1 MFSYFYCFFR
11 FGFRRSFAP
20 TPFLLRRLC
29 QRRKTDN
36 VAGTAQARP
45 YGKKCIFVTDM
56 TETAHRSD
64 AERQALALDIAS
76 EAGHILLEN
85 GAEISRVE
93 ETMERIATYYGVDSK
108 SFFVLSNGI
117 FTTSSFNKYA
127 NVEFIPF
134 KGTQLDKVVAVNQLS
149 RDIAAGKYTM
159 DAALARLHEIRR
171 MKPHPVWEQ
180 VLASALGSAGFC
192 IVFGGGLLDCAASFV
207 CGALLWLFVLY
218 VSAPKLSKIVG
229 NLAGGL
235 FVTGLCILFHRI
247 GFGHSLANM
256 IIGAIIPLIPGVP
269 FVNGVRDLAGEDY
282 IAGATR
288 LLDALLVFF
297 CIAAGVML
305 AFFCDRLL
313 TGSMIVL
320 QGMSVDTFTY
330 RMGVQIVAAFIGT
343 AAFAVLFGVPR
354 KYYALCGISGV
365 LGWILYMVLVRS
377 AGFTA
382 PAATVFATMLVVLS
396 ARWFSVID
404 RCPAIVFLLCGIFP
418 LVPGAGVFWTS
429 YYVVSD
435 QLQLA
440 LGSGFMAVK
449 VTIAIVLGIILVSEL
464 PNRWFT
470 WCRRR

>member
-1 MFSYFYCFFR
+1 M
-11 FGFRRSFAP
+11 
-20 TPFLLRRLC
+20 
-29 QRRKTDN
+29 
-36 VAGTAQARP
+36 
-45 YGKKCIFVTDM
+45 
-56 TETAHRSD
+56 
-64 AERQALALDIAS
+64 AEKLQNPEELEEKRHAQALAIAS

-93 ETMERIATYYGVDSK
+93 ETMERIASHYGVDSK

-149 RDIAAGKYTM
+149 RDIVAGKY
-159 DAALARLHEIRR
+159 DLDEAATRLKEIRTMR
-171 MKPHPVWEQ
+171 PHPVWEQ

-207 CGALLWLFVLY
+207 CGILLWLFVLY
-218 VSAPKLSKIVG
+218 VTAPHMSKIVG
-229 NLAGGL
+229 NIVGGF
-235 FVTGLCILFHRI
+235 FVTLLCIVFHRI
-247 GFGHSLANM
+247 GFGHSLPNM

-269 FVNGVRDLAGEDY
+269 FVNGVRDVANEDY

-288 LLDALLVFF
+288 LLDAMLVFF
-297 CIAAGVML
+297 CIAAGVAL
-305 AFFCDRLL
+305 AFVCDGLVFGEL
-313 TGSMIVL
+313 IVL
-320 QGMSVDTFTY
+320 KGMTVDPVTFA
-330 RMGVQIVAAFIGT
+330 MPIQIIASFIGT

-354 KYYALCGISGV
+354 KYYVLCGVSGV
-365 LGWILYMVLVRS
+365 LGWILYMVLARY
-377 AGFTA
+377 AGFTP

-396 ARWFSVID
+396 ARYFSVLD

-435 QLQLA
+435 QLRLA

-449 VTIAIVLGIILVSEL
+449 VTIAIVLGIILISEL
-464 PNRWFT
+464 PAKMFSG
-470 WCRRR
+470 RRAAKAFHRNA

>member
-1 MFSYFYCFFR
+1 MEKE
-11 FGFRRSFAP
+11 
-20 TPFLLRRLC
+20 
-29 QRRKTDN
+29 Q
-36 VAGTAQARP
+36 
-45 YGKKCIFVTDM
+45 M
-56 TETAHRSD
+56 TVE
-64 AERQALALDIAS
+64 ERQAKALAIAS

-93 ETMERIATYYGVDSK
+93 ETMERIASHYGVDSK

-149 RDIAAGKYTM
+149 RDIVAGKHT
-159 DAALARLHEIRR
+159 LAQARERLREIRTMR
-171 MKPHPVWEQ
+171 PHPKWEQ

-207 CGALLWLFVLY
+207 CGILLWLFVLY
-218 VSAPKLSKIVG
+218 VTAPHLSKIVG
-229 NLAGGL
+229 NIVGGF
-235 FVTGLCILFHRI
+235 FVSVLCILFHRI
-247 GFGHSLANM
+247 GFGHSLPNM

-269 FVNGVRDLAGEDY
+269 FVNGVRDLANEDY

-297 CIAAGVML
+297 CIAAGVAL
-305 AFFCDRLL
+305 AFVCDRLA

-320 QGMSVDTFTY
+320 KGMTVDAFTAQ
-330 RMGVQIVAAFIGT
+330 MWVQIIASFIGT

-354 KYYALCGISGV
+354 KYYVLCGVSGT
-365 LGWILYMVLVRS
+365 LGWILYMILVRY
-377 AGFTA
+377 AAFTA

-396 ARWFSVID
+396 ARCFSVLD

-435 QLQLA
+435 QLRLA

-449 VTIAIVLGIILVSEL
+449 VTIAIVMGIILISEL
-464 PNRWFT
+464 PNRFFSFL
-470 WCRRR
+470 RRR

>member
-1 MFSYFYCFFR
+1 MEER
-11 FGFRRSFAP
+11 EQM
-20 TPFLLRRLC
+20 TVEE
-29 QRRKTDN
+29 Q
-36 VAGTAQARP
+36 QA
-45 YGKKCIFVTDM
+45 
-56 TETAHRSD
+56 
-64 AERQALALDIAS
+64 QALAIAS

-149 RDIAAGKYTM
+149 RDIVAGKYT
-159 DAALARLHEIRR
+159 LAQARERLQEIRN
-171 MKPHPVWEQ
+171 MPPHPYWEQ

-192 IVFGGGLLDCAASFV
+192 IVFGGGMLDCAASFV
-207 CGALLWLFVLY
+207 CGILLWLFVLY
-218 VSAPKLSKIVG
+218 VTAPHMSKIVG
-229 NLAGGL
+229 NIVGGL

-247 GFGHSLANM
+247 GFGHSLPNM

-269 FVNGVRDLAGEDY
+269 FVNGVRDLANEDY

-305 AFFCDRLL
+305 AFVGDRLIS
-313 TGSMIVL
+313 GSMILL
-320 QGMSVDTFTY
+320 QGMTVDAFTY
-330 RMGVQIVAAFIGT
+330 QMPVQIIASFIGT

-354 KYYALCGISGV
+354 KYYVLCGVSGV
-365 LGWILYMVLVRS
+365 LGWILYMILARY
-377 AGFTA
+377 AGFTP
-382 PAATVFATMLVVLS
+382 PAATLFATMLVVLS
-396 ARWFSVID
+396 ARSFSVLD

-418 LVPGAGVFWTS
+418 LVPGTGVFWTS

-435 QLQLA
+435 QLRLA
-440 LGSGFMAVK
+440 LDSGFMAVK
-449 VTIAIVLGIILVSEL
+449 VTIAIVLGIILISEL
-464 PNRWFT
+464 PNRIFT
-470 WCRRR
+470 SFRRR

>member
-1 MFSYFYCFFR
+1 MKLTLSLQRDVVFYTLDA
-11 FGFRRSFAP
+11 GMAEKLQNP
-20 TPFLLRRLC
+20 EETLE
-29 QRRKTDN
+29 QR
-36 VAGTAQARP
+36 
-45 YGKKCIFVTDM
+45 
-56 TETAHRSD
+56 H
-64 AERQALALDIAS
+64 AEALAVAS

-93 ETMERIATYYGVDSK
+93 ETMERIASHYGVDSK

-149 RDIAAGKYTM
+149 RDIVAGKYT
-159 DAALARLHEIRR
+159 LESARQKLQEIRT

-207 CGALLWLFVLY
+207 SGILLWLFVLF
-218 VSAPKLSKIVG
+218 VTAPHLSKIVG
-229 NLAGGL
+229 NIVGGF
-235 FVTGLCILFHRI
+235 FVTALCIVFHRI
-247 GFGHSLANM
+247 GFGHSLPNM

-269 FVNGVRDLAGEDY
+269 FVNGVRDVANEDY

-288 LLDALLVFF
+288 LLDAVLVFF
-297 CIAAGVML
+297 CIAAGVAL
-305 AFFCDRLL
+305 AFVCDGLIFGKL
-313 TGSMIVL
+313 IVL
-320 QGMSVDTFTY
+320 KGMTVDPVTFA
-330 RMGVQIVAAFIGT
+330 MPIQIIASFIGT

-354 KYYALCGISGV
+354 KYYVLCGVSGV
-365 LGWILYMVLVRS
+365 LGWILYMILARY
-377 AGFTA
+377 ADFTP

-396 ARWFSVID
+396 ARYFSVLD

-435 QLQLA
+435 QLRMA

-449 VTIAIVLGIILVSEL
+449 VTIAIVLGIILISEL
-464 PNRWFT
+464 PNRLFSG
-470 WCRRR
+470 RRHARR

>member
-1 MFSYFYCFFR
+1 
-11 FGFRRSFAP
+11 
-20 TPFLLRRLC
+20 
-29 QRRKTDN
+29 
-36 VAGTAQARP
+36 
-45 YGKKCIFVTDM
+45 M
-56 TETAHRSD
+56 TTE
-64 AERQALALDIAS
+64 EQQVQALAIAS

-93 ETMERIATYYGVDSK
+93 ETMERIATHYGVESK

-117 FTTSSFNKYA
+117 FTTSSSNKYA

-149 RDIAAGKYTM
+149 RDIVAGKYSL
-159 DAALARLHEIRR
+159 DAAQARLREIRS
-171 MKPHPVWEQ
+171 MKPHPYWEQ

-192 IVFGGGLLDCAASFV
+192 IVFGGGMLDCAASFV
-207 CGALLWLFVLY
+207 CGILLWLFVLY
-218 VSAPKLSKIVG
+218 VSAPYLSKIVG
-229 NLAGGL
+229 NIAGGL
-235 FVTGLCILFHRI
+235 FVTGLCIFFHRI
-247 GFGHSLANM
+247 GFGHSLPNM

-269 FVNGVRDLAGEDY
+269 FVNGVRDLANEDY

-305 AFFCDRLL
+305 AFVGDSLIS
-313 TGSMIVL
+313 GSMIVL
-320 QGMSVDTFTY
+320 QGMTVDPFTFK
-330 RMGVQIVAAFIGT
+330 MPVQIVASFIGT

-354 KYYALCGISGV
+354 KYYVLCGISGV
-365 LGWILYMVLVRS
+365 LGWILYMILARY
-377 AGFTA
+377 AGFTP
-382 PAATVFATMLVVLS
+382 PAATLFATMLVILS
-396 ARWFSVID
+396 ARWFSVLD

-435 QLQLA
+435 QLRLA

-449 VTIAIVLGIILVSEL
+449 VTIAIVLGIILISEI
-464 PNRWFT
+464 PNRFFT
-470 WCRRR
+470 SIRRR

>member
-1 MFSYFYCFFR
+1 LEEKR
-11 FGFRRSFAP
+11 HA
-20 TPFLLRRLC
+20 
-29 QRRKTDN
+29 
-36 VAGTAQARP
+36 
-45 YGKKCIFVTDM
+45 
-56 TETAHRSD
+56 
-64 AERQALALDIAS
+64 QALAIAS

-93 ETMERIATYYGVDSK
+93 ETMERIASHYGVDSK

-149 RDIAAGKYTM
+149 RDIVAGKYTL
-159 DAALARLHEIRR
+159 DEAAARLKEIRTMR
-171 MKPHPVWEQ
+171 PHPVWEQ

-207 CGALLWLFVLY
+207 CGILLWLFVLY
-218 VSAPKLSKIVG
+218 VTAPHMSKIVG
-229 NLAGGL
+229 NIVGGF
-235 FVTGLCILFHRI
+235 FVTLLCIVFHRI
-247 GFGHSLANM
+247 GFGHSLPNM

-269 FVNGVRDLAGEDY
+269 FVNGVRDVANEDY

-288 LLDALLVFF
+288 LLDAMLVFF
-297 CIAAGVML
+297 CIAAGVAL
-305 AFFCDRLL
+305 AFVCDGLVFGEL
-313 TGSMIVL
+313 IVL
-320 QGMSVDTFTY
+320 KGMTVDPVTFA
-330 RMGVQIVAAFIGT
+330 MPIQIIASFIGT

-354 KYYALCGISGV
+354 KYYVLCGVSGV
-365 LGWILYMVLVRS
+365 LGWILYMILARY
-377 AGFTA
+377 AGFTP

-396 ARWFSVID
+396 ARYFSVLD

-435 QLQLA
+435 QLRLA

-449 VTIAIVLGIILVSEL
+449 VTIAIVLGIILISEL
-464 PNRWFT
+464 PAKMFSG
-470 WCRRR
+470 RRAAKAFHRNA

>member
-1 MFSYFYCFFR
+1 MAEKLQNPEELEEKR
-11 FGFRRSFAP
+11 H
-20 TPFLLRRLC
+20 
-29 QRRKTDN
+29 
-36 VAGTAQARP
+36 AQA
-45 YGKKCIFVTDM
+45 F
-56 TETAHRSD
+56 A
-64 AERQALALDIAS
+64 IAS

-93 ETMERIATYYGVDSK
+93 ETMERIASHYGVDSK

-149 RDIAAGKYTM
+149 RDIVAGKYTL
-159 DAALARLHEIRR
+159 DEAAVRLKEIRTMR
-171 MKPHPVWEQ
+171 PHPVWEQ

-207 CGALLWLFVLY
+207 CGILLWLFVLY
-218 VSAPKLSKIVG
+218 VTAPHMSKIVG
-229 NLAGGL
+229 NIVGGF
-235 FVTGLCILFHRI
+235 FVTLLCIVFHRI
-247 GFGHSLANM
+247 GFGHSLPNM

-269 FVNGVRDLAGEDY
+269 FVNGVRDVANEDY

-288 LLDALLVFF
+288 LLDAMLVFF
-297 CIAAGVML
+297 CIAAGVAL
-305 AFFCDRLL
+305 AFVCDGLVFGEL
-313 TGSMIVL
+313 IVL
-320 QGMSVDTFTY
+320 KGMTVDPVTFA
-330 RMGVQIVAAFIGT
+330 MPIQIIASFIGT

-354 KYYALCGISGV
+354 KYYVLCGVSGV
-365 LGWILYMVLVRS
+365 LGWILYMVLARY
-377 AGFTA
+377 AGFTP

-396 ARWFSVID
+396 ARYFSVLD
-404 RCPAIVFLLCGIFP
+404 KCPAIVFLLCGIFP

-435 QLQLA
+435 QLRLA

-449 VTIAIVLGIILVSEL
+449 VTIAIVLGIILISEL
-464 PNRWFT
+464 PAKMFSG
-470 WCRRR
+470 RRAAKAFHRNA

>member
-1 MFSYFYCFFR
+1 M
-11 FGFRRSFAP
+11 P
-20 TPFLLRRLC
+20 EKLQNPEELEE
-29 QRRKTDN
+29 QRH
-36 VAGTAQARP
+36 A
-45 YGKKCIFVTDM
+45 
-56 TETAHRSD
+56 
-64 AERQALALDIAS
+64 QALAIAS

-93 ETMERIATYYGVDSK
+93 ETMERIASHYGVDSK

-149 RDIAAGKYTM
+149 RDIVAGKYTL
-159 DAALARLHEIRR
+159 DEAAARLKEIRTMR
-171 MKPHPVWEQ
+171 PHPVWEQ

-207 CGALLWLFVLY
+207 CGILLWLFVLY
-218 VSAPKLSKIVG
+218 VTAPHMSKIVG
-229 NLAGGL
+229 NIVGGF
-235 FVTGLCILFHRI
+235 FVTLLCIVFHRI
-247 GFGHSLANM
+247 GFGHSLPNM

-269 FVNGVRDLAGEDY
+269 FVNGVRDVANEDY

-288 LLDALLVFF
+288 LLDAMLVFF
-297 CIAAGVML
+297 CIAAGVAL
-305 AFFCDRLL
+305 AFVCDGLVFGEL
-313 TGSMIVL
+313 IVL
-320 QGMSVDTFTY
+320 KGMTVDPVTFA
-330 RMGVQIVAAFIGT
+330 MPIQIVASFIGT

-354 KYYALCGISGV
+354 KYYVLCGVSGV
-365 LGWILYMVLVRS
+365 LGWILYMILARY
-377 AGFTA
+377 AGFTP

-396 ARWFSVID
+396 ARYFSVLD
-404 RCPAIVFLLCGIFP
+404 KCPAIVFLLCGIFP

-435 QLQLA
+435 QLRLA

-449 VTIAIVLGIILVSEL
+449 VTIAIVLGIILISEL
-464 PNRWFT
+464 PAKMFSG
-470 WCRRR
+470 RRAAKAFHRNA

>member
-1 MFSYFYCFFR
+1 MEEKEQISVEE
-11 FGFRRSFAP
+11 
-20 TPFLLRRLC
+20 
-29 QRRKTDN
+29 Q
-36 VAGTAQARP
+36 QA
-45 YGKKCIFVTDM
+45 
-56 TETAHRSD
+56 
-64 AERQALALDIAS
+64 QALAIAS

-93 ETMERIATYYGVDSK
+93 ETMERIASHYGVDSK

-149 RDIAAGKYTM
+149 RDIVAGKYT
-159 DAALARLHEIRR
+159 LEEARKRLQEIRT
-171 MKPHPVWEQ
+171 MKPHPYWEQ
-180 VLASALGSAGFC
+180 ILASALGSAGFC

-207 CGALLWLFVLY
+207 CGILLWIFVLY
-218 VSAPKLSKIVG
+218 VTAPHMSKIVG
-229 NLAGGL
+229 NIVGGF
-235 FVTGLCILFHRI
+235 FVTSLCILFHHI
-247 GFGHSLANM
+247 GFGHSLPNM

-297 CIAAGVML
+297 CIAAGVAL
-305 AFFCDRLL
+305 AFVCDRLIS
-313 TGSMIVL
+313 GSMILL
-320 QGMSVDTFTY
+320 QGMTVDTFTY
-330 RMGVQIVAAFIGT
+330 QMWVQIIAAFIGT

-354 KYYALCGISGV
+354 KYYVLCGVSGV
-365 LGWILYMVLVRS
+365 LGWILYMVLVRYAS
-377 AGFTA
+377 FSA

-396 ARWFSVID
+396 ARWFSVLD

-435 QLQLA
+435 QLRLA

-449 VTIAIVLGIILVSEL
+449 VTIAIVLGIILISEI
-464 PNRWFT
+464 PNRFFT
-470 WCRRR
+470 SIRRR

>member
-1 MFSYFYCFFR
+1 MTDLLQKSY
-11 FGFRRSFAP
+11 
-20 TPFLLRRLC
+20 
-29 QRRKTDN
+29 KTEES
-36 VAGTAQARP
+36 R
-45 YGKKCIFVTDM
+45 
-56 TETAHRSD
+56 H
-64 AERQALALDIAS
+64 AEALAVAS

-93 ETMERIATYYGVDSK
+93 ETMERIASHYGVDSK

-149 RDIAAGKYTM
+149 RDIVSGKYTLE
-159 DAALARLHEIRR
+159 AAEKQLKVIRT
-171 MKPHPVWEQ
+171 MPPHPRWEQ

-192 IVFGGGLLDCAASFV
+192 IVFGGGMLDCAASFV
-207 CGALLWLFVLY
+207 CGILLWLFVLF
-218 VSAPKLSKIVG
+218 VTAPHMSKIVG
-229 NLAGGL
+229 NIVGGF

-247 GFGHSLANM
+247 GFGHSLPNM

-269 FVNGVRDLAGEDY
+269 FVNGVRDLANEDY

-297 CIAAGVML
+297 CIAAGVAL
-305 AFFCDRLL
+305 AFVCDSLIS
-313 TGSMIVL
+313 GSMIRL
-320 QGMSVDTFTY
+320 QGMTVDPFTFK
-330 RMGVQIVAAFIGT
+330 MPVQIVASFIGT

-354 KYYALCGISGV
+354 KYYVLCGVSGV
-365 LGWILYMVLVRS
+365 LGWILYMVLVRY
-377 AGFTA
+377 AAFTA

-396 ARWFSVID
+396 ARYFSVLD

-435 QLQLA
+435 QLRLA

-449 VTIAIVLGIILVSEL
+449 VTIAIVLGIILISEL
-464 PNRWFT
+464 PARMFSG
-470 WCRRR
+470 RRAAKAFRRNA

>member
-1 MFSYFYCFFR
+1 M
-11 FGFRRSFAP
+11 
-20 TPFLLRRLC
+20 
-29 QRRKTDN
+29 
-36 VAGTAQARP
+36 
-45 YGKKCIFVTDM
+45 
-56 TETAHRSD
+56 
-64 AERQALALDIAS
+64 AEKLQNPEELEEKRHAQALAIAS

-93 ETMERIATYYGVDSK
+93 ETMERIASHYGVDSK

-149 RDIAAGKYTM
+149 RDIVAGKYTL
-159 DAALARLHEIRR
+159 DEAAARLKEIRTMR
-171 MKPHPVWEQ
+171 PHPVWEQ

-207 CGALLWLFVLY
+207 CGILLWLFVLY
-218 VSAPKLSKIVG
+218 VTAPHMSKIVG
-229 NLAGGL
+229 NIVGGF
-235 FVTGLCILFHRI
+235 FVTLLCIVFHRI
-247 GFGHSLANM
+247 GFGHSLPNM

-269 FVNGVRDLAGEDY
+269 FVNGVRDVANEDY

-288 LLDALLVFF
+288 LLDAMLVFF
-297 CIAAGVML
+297 CIAAGVAL
-305 AFFCDRLL
+305 AFVCDGLVFGEL
-313 TGSMIVL
+313 IVL
-320 QGMSVDTFTY
+320 KGMTVDPVTFA
-330 RMGVQIVAAFIGT
+330 MPIQIIASFIGT

-354 KYYALCGISGV
+354 KYYVLCGVSGV
-365 LGWILYMVLVRS
+365 LGWILYMILARY
-377 AGFTA
+377 AGFTP

-396 ARWFSVID
+396 ARYFSVLD
-404 RCPAIVFLLCGIFP
+404 KCPAIVFLLCGIFP

-435 QLQLA
+435 QLRLA

-449 VTIAIVLGIILVSEL
+449 VTIAIVLGIILISEL
-464 PNRWFT
+464 PAKMFSG
-470 WCRRR
+470 RRAAKAFHRNA

>member
-1 MFSYFYCFFR
+1 M
-11 FGFRRSFAP
+11 P
-20 TPFLLRRLC
+20 EKLQNPEELEE
-29 QRRKTDN
+29 QRH
-36 VAGTAQARP
+36 A
-45 YGKKCIFVTDM
+45 
-56 TETAHRSD
+56 
-64 AERQALALDIAS
+64 QALAIAS

-93 ETMERIATYYGVDSK
+93 ETMERIASHYGVDSK

-149 RDIAAGKYTM
+149 RDIVAGKYTL
-159 DAALARLHEIRR
+159 DEAATRLKEIRTMR
-171 MKPHPVWEQ
+171 PHPVWEQ

-207 CGALLWLFVLY
+207 CGILLWLFVLY
-218 VSAPKLSKIVG
+218 VTAPHMSKIVG
-229 NLAGGL
+229 NIVGGF
-235 FVTGLCILFHRI
+235 FVTLLCIVFHRI
-247 GFGHSLANM
+247 GFGHSLPNM

-269 FVNGVRDLAGEDY
+269 FVNGVRDVANEDY

-288 LLDALLVFF
+288 LLDAMLVFF
-297 CIAAGVML
+297 CIAAGVAL
-305 AFFCDRLL
+305 AFVCDGLVFGEL
-313 TGSMIVL
+313 IVL
-320 QGMSVDTFTY
+320 KGMTVDPVTFA
-330 RMGVQIVAAFIGT
+330 MPIQIVASFIGT

-354 KYYALCGISGV
+354 RYYVLCGVSGV
-365 LGWILYMVLVRS
+365 LGWILYMILARY
-377 AGFTA
+377 AGFTP

-396 ARWFSVID
+396 ARYFSVLD
-404 RCPAIVFLLCGIFP
+404 KCPAIVFLLCGIFP

-435 QLQLA
+435 QLRLA

-449 VTIAIVLGIILVSEL
+449 VTIAIVLGIILISEL
-464 PNRWFT
+464 PAKMFSG
-470 WCRRR
+470 RRAAKAFHRNA

>member
-1 MFSYFYCFFR
+1 MEKGHFSDEK
-11 FGFRRSFAP
+11 
-20 TPFLLRRLC
+20 
-29 QRRKTDN
+29 QQ
-36 VAGTAQARP
+36 V
-45 YGKKCIFVTDM
+45 
-56 TETAHRSD
+56 
-64 AERQALALDIAS
+64 QALEIAS

-93 ETMERIATYYGVDSK
+93 ETMERIATHYGVESK

-117 FTTSSFNKYA
+117 FTTSSHNQYA

-149 RDIAAGKYTM
+149 RDIVAGKYTL
-159 DAALARLHEIRR
+159 DQAQARLREIRTMR
-171 MKPHPVWEQ
+171 PHPVWEQ

-192 IVFGGGLLDCAASFV
+192 IVFGGGMLDCAASFV
-207 CGALLWLFVLY
+207 CGILLWLFVLY
-218 VSAPKLSKIVG
+218 VTAPHMSKIVG
-229 NLAGGL
+229 NIVGGL

-247 GFGHSLANM
+247 GFGHSLPNM

-269 FVNGVRDLAGEDY
+269 FVNGVRDLANEDY

-305 AFFCDRLL
+305 AFVGDRLV

-320 QGMSVDTFTY
+320 QGMTVDAFTFK
-330 RMGVQIVAAFIGT
+330 MPIQIVASFIGT

-354 KYYALCGISGV
+354 KYYVLCGVSGV
-365 LGWILYMVLVRS
+365 LGWILYMILARY
-377 AGFTA
+377 AGFTP

-396 ARWFSVID
+396 ARSFSVLD

-435 QLQLA
+435 QLRLA
-440 LGSGFMAVK
+440 LSSGFMAVK
-449 VTIAIVLGIILVSEL
+449 VTIAIVLGIILISEL
-464 PNRWFT
+464 PNRFFT
-470 WCRRR
+470 SFRRR

>member
-1 MFSYFYCFFR
+1 MEEKEKASV
-11 FGFRRSFAP
+11 S
-20 TPFLLRRLC
+20 
-29 QRRKTDN
+29 
-36 VAGTAQARP
+36 
-45 YGKKCIFVTDM
+45 
-56 TETAHRSD
+56 
-64 AERQALALDIAS
+64 ERQAQALAIAS

-85 GAEISRVE
+85 GAEISRVG
-93 ETMERIATYYGVDSK
+93 ETMERIASYYGVDSK

-149 RDIAAGKYTM
+149 RDIVSGKYTL
-159 DAALARLHEIRR
+159 DEAQARLQEIRT
-171 MKPHPVWEQ
+171 MPPHPVWEQ
-180 VLASALGSAGFC
+180 VLASALGSAGFY

-207 CGALLWLFVLY
+207 CGILLWLFVLY
-218 VSAPKLSKIVG
+218 VTAPHMSKIVG
-229 NLAGGL
+229 NIVGGL
-235 FVTGLCILFHRI
+235 FVTGLCILFHRA
-247 GFGHSLANM
+247 GFGHSLPNM

-269 FVNGVRDLAGEDY
+269 FVNGVRDLANEDY

-305 AFFCDRLL
+305 AFVCDRLV

-320 QGMSVDTFTY
+320 QGMTVDAFTFQ
-330 RMGVQIVAAFIGT
+330 MPVQIVASFIGT

-354 KYYALCGISGV
+354 KYYVLCGVSGV
-365 LGWILYMVLVRS
+365 LGWILYMILARY
-377 AGFTA
+377 AGFTP
-382 PAATVFATMLVVLS
+382 PAATLFATMLVVLS
-396 ARWFSVID
+396 ARSFSVLD

-429 YYVVSD
+429 YYVVSN
-435 QLQLA
+435 QLRLA

-449 VTIAIVLGIILVSEL
+449 VTIAIVLGIILISEL
-464 PNRWFT
+464 PNRLFT
-470 WCRRR
+470 SFRRR

>member
-1 MFSYFYCFFR
+1 M
-11 FGFRRSFAP
+11 
-20 TPFLLRRLC
+20 
-29 QRRKTDN
+29 
-36 VAGTAQARP
+36 
-45 YGKKCIFVTDM
+45 M
-56 TETAHRSD
+56 TEEQQA
-64 AERQALALDIAS
+64 QALAIAS

-93 ETMERIATYYGVDSK
+93 ETMERIASHYGVDSK

-149 RDIAAGKYTM
+149 RDIVAGKYTL
-159 DAALARLHEIRR
+159 DEAKIRLREIRTMR
-171 MKPHPVWEQ
+171 PHPVWEQ

-207 CGALLWLFVLY
+207 CGILLWLFVLY
-218 VSAPKLSKIVG
+218 VTAPHMSKIVG
-229 NLAGGL
+229 NIVGGL
-235 FVTGLCILFHRI
+235 FVTGLCIAFHRI
-247 GFGHSLANM
+247 GFGHSLPNM

-269 FVNGVRDLAGEDY
+269 FVNGVRDLANEDY

-305 AFFCDRLL
+305 AFVGDRLV

-320 QGMSVDTFTY
+320 QGMTVDAFTFK
-330 RMGVQIVAAFIGT
+330 MPVQIVASFIGT

-354 KYYALCGISGV
+354 KYYVLCGVSGV
-365 LGWILYMVLVRS
+365 LGWILYMILARY
-377 AGFTA
+377 AGFTP
-382 PAATVFATMLVVLS
+382 PAATLFATMLVVLS
-396 ARWFSVID
+396 ARWFSVLD

-435 QLQLA
+435 QLRLA
-440 LGSGFMAVK
+440 LSSGFMAVK
-449 VTIAIVLGIILVSEL
+449 VTIAIVLGIILISEL
-464 PNRWFT
+464 PYRFFNFFQ
-470 WCRRR
+470 RRR

>member
-1 MFSYFYCFFR
+1 MEKGHFSDEK
-11 FGFRRSFAP
+11 
-20 TPFLLRRLC
+20 
-29 QRRKTDN
+29 QQ
-36 VAGTAQARP
+36 V
-45 YGKKCIFVTDM
+45 
-56 TETAHRSD
+56 
-64 AERQALALDIAS
+64 QALEIAS

-93 ETMERIATYYGVDSK
+93 ETMERIATHYGVESK

-117 FTTSSFNKYA
+117 FTTSSHNQYA

-149 RDIAAGKYTM
+149 RDIVAGKYTL
-159 DAALARLHEIRR
+159 DQAQARLREIRTMR
-171 MKPHPVWEQ
+171 PHPVWEQ

-192 IVFGGGLLDCAASFV
+192 IVFGGGMLDCAASFV
-207 CGALLWLFVLY
+207 CGILLWLFVLY
-218 VSAPKLSKIVG
+218 VTAPRLSKIVG
-229 NLAGGL
+229 NIVGGL

-247 GFGHSLANM
+247 GFGHSLPNM

-269 FVNGVRDLAGEDY
+269 FVNGVRDLANEDY

-305 AFFCDRLL
+305 AFLCDRLA

-320 QGMSVDTFTY
+320 QGMTVDPFTY
-330 RMGVQIVAAFIGT
+330 RMPIQIVASFIGT

-354 KYYALCGISGV
+354 KYYVLCGISGM
-365 LGWILYMVLVRS
+365 LGWILYMILARY
-377 AGFTA
+377 AGFTP
-382 PAATVFATMLVVLS
+382 PAATLFATMLVVLS
-396 ARWFSVID
+396 ARWFSVLD

-435 QLQLA
+435 QLRLA
-440 LGSGFMAVK
+440 LSSGFMAVK
-449 VTIAIVLGIILVSEL
+449 VTIAIVLGIILISEL
-464 PNRWFT
+464 PYKFFT
-470 WCRRR
+470 SLRLRR

>member
-1 MFSYFYCFFR
+1 MAESLQK
-11 FGFRRSFAP
+11 SD
-20 TPFLLRRLC
+20 
-29 QRRKTDN
+29 KTCED
-36 VAGTAQARP
+36 Q
-45 YGKKCIFVTDM
+45 Y
-56 TETAHRSD
+56 
-64 AERQALALDIAS
+64 AEALAVAS

-93 ETMERIATYYGVDSK
+93 ETMERIASHYGVDSK

-149 RDIAAGKYTM
+149 RDIVAGKYT
-159 DAALARLHEIRR
+159 LEEARNELSAIRA
-171 MKPHPVWEQ
+171 MPPHPRWEQ

-192 IVFGGGLLDCAASFV
+192 IVFGGGMLDCAASFV
-207 CGALLWLFVLY
+207 CGTLLWLFVLFI
-218 VSAPKLSKIVG
+218 SAPHMSKIVG
-229 NLAGGL
+229 NIVGGF
-235 FVTGLCILFHRI
+235 FVSALCILFHRI
-247 GFGHSLANM
+247 GFGRSLPNM

-269 FVNGVRDLAGEDY
+269 FVNGVRDVANEDY

-297 CIAAGVML
+297 CIAAGVAL
-305 AFFCDRLL
+305 AFVCDSLVS
-313 TGSMIVL
+313 GSMIVL
-320 QGMSVDTFTY
+320 KGMTVDAFTAQ
-330 RMGVQIVAAFIGT
+330 MWVQIIAAFIGT

-354 KYYALCGISGV
+354 KHYVLCGISGV
-365 LGWILYMVLVRS
+365 LGWILYMLLVRY

-382 PAATVFATMLVVLS
+382 PAATLFATMLVTLS
-396 ARWFSVID
+396 ARFFSVWD
-404 RCPAIVFLLCGIFP
+404 HCPSIVFLLCGIFP

-435 QLQLA
+435 QLRLA

-449 VTIAIVLGIILVSEL
+449 VTIAIVLGIILISEL
-464 PNRWFT
+464 PNSFFSGKRYA
-470 WCRRR
+470 RH

>member
-1 MFSYFYCFFR
+1 ME
-11 FGFRRSFAP
+11 
-20 TPFLLRRLC
+20 
-29 QRRKTDN
+29 KE
-36 VAGTAQARP
+36 QAS
-45 YGKKCIFVTDM
+45 V
-56 TETAHRSD
+56 S
-64 AERQALALDIAS
+64 ERQAQALAIAS

-93 ETMERIATYYGVDSK
+93 ETMERIASYYGVDSK

-149 RDIAAGKYTM
+149 RDIVSGKYTL
-159 DAALARLHEIRR
+159 DEAQARLQEIRT
-171 MKPHPVWEQ
+171 MPPHPVWEQ

-192 IVFGGGLLDCAASFV
+192 IVFGGGMLDCAASFV
-207 CGALLWLFVLY
+207 CGILLWLFVLY
-218 VSAPKLSKIVG
+218 VTAPHMSKIVG
-229 NLAGGL
+229 NIVGGL
-235 FVTGLCILFHRI
+235 FVTGLCILFHRV
-247 GFGHSLANM
+247 GFGHSLPNM

-269 FVNGVRDLAGEDY
+269 FVNGVRDLANEDY

-305 AFFCDRLL
+305 AFVGDRLV

-320 QGMSVDTFTY
+320 QGMTVDAFTFQ
-330 RMGVQIVAAFIGT
+330 MPVQIVASFIGT

-354 KYYALCGISGV
+354 KYYVLCGVSGV
-365 LGWILYMVLVRS
+365 LGWILYMVLARY
-377 AGFTA
+377 AGFTP
-382 PAATVFATMLVVLS
+382 PAATLFATMLVVLS
-396 ARWFSVID
+396 ARSFSVLD

-429 YYVVSD
+429 YYVVSN
-435 QLQLA
+435 QLSLA

-449 VTIAIVLGIILVSEL
+449 VTIAIVLGIILISEL
-464 PNRWFT
+464 PNRLFT
-470 WCRRR
+470 SFRRR

>member
-1 MFSYFYCFFR
+1 M
-11 FGFRRSFAP
+11 P
-20 TPFLLRRLC
+20 EKLQNPEELEE
-29 QRRKTDN
+29 QRH
-36 VAGTAQARP
+36 A
-45 YGKKCIFVTDM
+45 
-56 TETAHRSD
+56 
-64 AERQALALDIAS
+64 QALAIAS

-93 ETMERIATYYGVDSK
+93 ETMERIASHYGVDSK

-149 RDIAAGKYTM
+149 RDIVSGKYSLAEARTQLRAIRTM
-159 DAALARLHEIRR
+159 P
-171 MKPHPVWEQ
+171 PHPRWEQ
-180 VLASALGSAGFC
+180 VLASGLGSAGFS
-192 IVFGGGLLDCAASFV
+192 IVFGGGMLDCAASFV
-207 CGALLWLFVLY
+207 CGVLLWLFVLF
-218 VSAPKLSKIVG
+218 VTAPHMSKIVG
-229 NLAGGL
+229 NIVGGF
-235 FVTGLCILFHRI
+235 FVTGLCILFHRV
-247 GFGHSLANM
+247 GFGHSLPNM

-269 FVNGVRDLAGEDY
+269 FVNGVRDVANEDY

-288 LLDALLVFF
+288 LLDAMLVFF
-297 CIAAGVML
+297 CIAAGVAL
-305 AFFCDRLL
+305 AFVCDRLV

-320 QGMSVDTFTY
+320 KGMSVDSFTAQ
-330 RMGVQIVAAFIGT
+330 MWVQIIASFIGT

-354 KYYALCGISGV
+354 RQYVLCGVAGV
-365 LGWILYMVLVRS
+365 LGWILYMLLVRY

-396 ARWFSVID
+396 ARYFSVWD

-435 QLQLA
+435 QLRLA
-440 LGSGFMAVK
+440 LDSGFMAVK
-449 VTIAIVLGIILVSEL
+449 VTIAIVLGIILISEL
-464 PNRWFT
+464 PNRMFT
-470 WCRRR
+470 IKRRSRA

>member
-1 MFSYFYCFFR
+1 M
-11 FGFRRSFAP
+11 AEILQKP
-20 TPFLLRRLC
+20 
-29 QRRKTDN
+29 
-36 VAGTAQARP
+36 GT
-45 YGKKCIFVTDM
+45 
-56 TETAHRSD
+56 SD
-64 AERQALALDIAS
+64 ESCHAEALSVAS

-93 ETMERIATYYGVDSK
+93 ETMERIASHYGVDSK

-149 RDIAAGKYTM
+149 RDIVSGKYSL
-159 DAALARLHEIRR
+159 DAARRRLKEIRT

-192 IVFGGGLLDCAASFV
+192 IVFGGGMLDCAASFI
-207 CGALLWLFVLY
+207 CGILLWLLVLFVT
-218 VSAPKLSKIVG
+218 APHMSKIVG
-229 NLAGGL
+229 NVVGGF
-235 FVTGLCILFHRI
+235 FVTALCILFHRI
-247 GFGHSLANM
+247 GFGHSLPNM

-269 FVNGVRDLAGEDY
+269 FVNGVRDVANEDY
-282 IAGATR
+282 IAGTTR

-297 CIAAGVML
+297 CIAAGVAL
-305 AFFCDRLL
+305 AFLCDSLIS
-313 TGSMIVL
+313 GSMIVL
-320 QGMSVDTFTY
+320 QGMTVDPFTAQ
-330 RMGVQIVAAFIGT
+330 MWVQIIASFIGT

-354 KYYALCGISGV
+354 KYYVLCGVSGT
-365 LGWILYMVLVRS
+365 LGWILYMILVRY
-377 AGFTA
+377 AGFTV

-396 ARWFSVID
+396 ARWFSVWD

-418 LVPGAGVFWTS
+418 LVPGAGVFWTT

-435 QLQLA
+435 QLRLA

-449 VTIAIVLGIILVSEL
+449 AAIAIVVGIILISEL
-464 PNRWFT
+464 PARFFSKFAK
-470 WCRRR
+470 

>member
-1 MFSYFYCFFR
+1 M
-11 FGFRRSFAP
+11 
-20 TPFLLRRLC
+20 
-29 QRRKTDN
+29 
-36 VAGTAQARP
+36 
-45 YGKKCIFVTDM
+45 
-56 TETAHRSD
+56 
-64 AERQALALDIAS
+64 AEKLQTSEEILEEQHAQALAVAS

-93 ETMERIATYYGVDSK
+93 ETMERIASHFGVDST

-149 RDIAAGKYTM
+149 RDIVAGKCSLEE
-159 DAALARLHEIRR
+159 ARVRLHEIRT

-207 CGALLWLFVLY
+207 CGILLWLFVLF
-218 VSAPKLSKIVG
+218 VTAPHLSKIVG
-229 NLAGGL
+229 NIVGGF
-235 FVTGLCILFHRI
+235 FVTALCIAFHRI
-247 GFGHSLANM
+247 GFGHSLPNM

-269 FVNGVRDLAGEDY
+269 FVNGVRDVANEDY

-297 CIAAGVML
+297 CIAAGVAL
-305 AFFCDRLL
+305 AFVCDSLFF
-313 TGSMIVL
+313 GEMIVL
-320 QGMSVDTFTY
+320 KGMTVDPVTY
-330 RMGVQIVAAFIGT
+330 AMPIQIVASFIGT

-354 KYYALCGISGV
+354 KYYVLCGISGV
-365 LGWILYMVLVRS
+365 LGWILYMVLARY
-377 AGFTA
+377 AGFTP

-396 ARWFSVID
+396 ARYFSVLD

-435 QLQLA
+435 QLRLA

-449 VTIAIVLGIILVSEL
+449 VTIAIVLGIILISEL
-464 PNRWFT
+464 PARVFAGRKAAKAF
-470 WCRRR
+470 RRNA

>member
-1 MFSYFYCFFR
+1 M
-11 FGFRRSFAP
+11 
-20 TPFLLRRLC
+20 
-29 QRRKTDN
+29 
-36 VAGTAQARP
+36 
-45 YGKKCIFVTDM
+45 
-56 TETAHRSD
+56 
-64 AERQALALDIAS
+64 AEKLQHPEISLEEQHAEALAVAS

-93 ETMERIATYYGVDSK
+93 ETMERIASHYGVDSK

-149 RDIAAGKYTM
+149 RDIVAGKYT
-159 DAALARLHEIRR
+159 LAEARIRLKEIRTMR
-171 MKPHPVWEQ
+171 PHPVWEQ

-207 CGALLWLFVLY
+207 CGILLWLFVLY
-218 VSAPKLSKIVG
+218 VTAPHLSKIVG
-229 NLAGGL
+229 NIVGGF
-235 FVTGLCILFHRI
+235 FVTALCIAFHRI
-247 GFGHSLANM
+247 GFGHSLPNM

-269 FVNGVRDLAGEDY
+269 FVNGVRDVANEDY

-297 CIAAGVML
+297 CIAAGVAL
-305 AFFCDRLL
+305 AFVCDGLIF
-313 TGSMIVL
+313 GEMIVL
-320 QGMSVDTFTY
+320 KGMTVDPVTY
-330 RMGVQIVAAFIGT
+330 AMPVQIIASFIGT

-354 KYYALCGISGV
+354 KYYVLCGVSGV
-365 LGWILYMVLVRS
+365 LGWILYMVLARY
-377 AGFTA
+377 AGFTP

-396 ARWFSVID
+396 ARYFSVLD

-435 QLQLA
+435 QLRLA

-449 VTIAIVLGIILVSEL
+449 VTIAIVLGIILISEL
-464 PNRWFT
+464 PYRMFSGKRHSRVERELHQNA
-470 WCRRR
+470 

>member
-1 MFSYFYCFFR
+1 M
-11 FGFRRSFAP
+11 
-20 TPFLLRRLC
+20 
-29 QRRKTDN
+29 
-36 VAGTAQARP
+36 
-45 YGKKCIFVTDM
+45 
-56 TETAHRSD
+56 
-64 AERQALALDIAS
+64 AEKLQNPEELEEKRHAQALAIAS

-93 ETMERIATYYGVDSK
+93 ETMERIASHYGVDSK

-149 RDIAAGKYTM
+149 RDIVAGKYTL
-159 DAALARLHEIRR
+159 DEAAARLKEIRTMR
-171 MKPHPVWEQ
+171 PHPVWEQ

-207 CGALLWLFVLY
+207 CGILLWLFVLY
-218 VSAPKLSKIVG
+218 VTAPHMSKIVG
-229 NLAGGL
+229 NIVGGF
-235 FVTGLCILFHRI
+235 FVTLLCIVFHRI
-247 GFGHSLANM
+247 GFGHSLPNM

-269 FVNGVRDLAGEDY
+269 FVNGVRDVANEDY

-288 LLDALLVFF
+288 LLDAMLVFF
-297 CIAAGVML
+297 CIAAGVAL
-305 AFFCDRLL
+305 AFVCDGLVFGEL
-313 TGSMIVL
+313 IVL
-320 QGMSVDTFTY
+320 KGMTVDPVTFA
-330 RMGVQIVAAFIGT
+330 MPIQIVASFIGT

-354 KYYALCGISGV
+354 KYYVLCGVSGV
-365 LGWILYMVLVRS
+365 LGWILYMILARY
-377 AGFTA
+377 AGFTP

-396 ARWFSVID
+396 ARYFSVLD
-404 RCPAIVFLLCGIFP
+404 KCPAIVFLLCGIFP

-435 QLQLA
+435 QLRLA

-449 VTIAIVLGIILVSEL
+449 VTIAIVLGIILISEL
-464 PNRWFT
+464 PAKMFSG
-470 WCRRR
+470 RRAAKAFQRNA

>member
-1 MFSYFYCFFR
+1 M
-11 FGFRRSFAP
+11 
-20 TPFLLRRLC
+20 
-29 QRRKTDN
+29 
-36 VAGTAQARP
+36 
-45 YGKKCIFVTDM
+45 
-56 TETAHRSD
+56 
-64 AERQALALDIAS
+64 AEKLQHPEENLEEQHAEALAVAS

-93 ETMERIATYYGVDSK
+93 ETMERIASHYGVDSK

-149 RDIAAGKYTM
+149 RDIVAGKHS
-159 DAALARLHEIRR
+159 LAEARVRLKEIRTMR
-171 MKPHPVWEQ
+171 PHPVWEQ

-192 IVFGGGLLDCAASFV
+192 IVFGGGLLDCAASFI
-207 CGALLWLFVLY
+207 CGILLWLFVLF
-218 VSAPKLSKIVG
+218 VTAPHMSKIVG
-229 NLAGGL
+229 NIVGGF
-235 FVTGLCILFHRI
+235 FVTALCILFHRI
-247 GFGHSLANM
+247 GFGHSLPNM

-269 FVNGVRDLAGEDY
+269 FVNGVRDVANEDY

-288 LLDALLVFF
+288 LLDAMLVFF
-297 CIAAGVML
+297 CIAAGVAL
-305 AFFCDRLL
+305 AFVCDGLIF
-313 TGSMIVL
+313 GEMIKL
-320 QGMSVDTFTY
+320 KGMTVDPVTY
-330 RMGVQIVAAFIGT
+330 AMTIQIIASFIGT

-354 KYYALCGISGV
+354 KYYFLCGVCGV
-365 LGWILYMVLVRS
+365 LGWILYMILARY
-377 AGFTA
+377 AGFTP

-396 ARWFSVID
+396 ARYFSVLD

-435 QLQLA
+435 QLRLA

-449 VTIAIVLGIILVSEL
+449 VTIAIVLGIILISEL
-464 PNRWFT
+464 PNRMFSGK
-470 WCRRR
+470 RHSLLDRESHRNA

>member
-1 MFSYFYCFFR
+1 MEER
-11 FGFRRSFAP
+11 E
-20 TPFLLRRLC
+20 
-29 QRRKTDN
+29 QKT
-36 VAGTAQARP
+36 VEEQQA
-45 YGKKCIFVTDM
+45 
-56 TETAHRSD
+56 
-64 AERQALALDIAS
+64 QALAIAS

-149 RDIAAGKYTM
+149 RDIVAGKYT
-159 DAALARLHEIRR
+159 LAQARERLQEIRN
-171 MKPHPVWEQ
+171 MPPHPYWEQ

-192 IVFGGGLLDCAASFV
+192 IVFGGGMLDCAASFV
-207 CGALLWLFVLY
+207 CGILLWLFVLY
-218 VSAPKLSKIVG
+218 VTAPHMSKIVG
-229 NLAGGL
+229 NIVGGL

-247 GFGHSLANM
+247 GFGHSLPNM

-269 FVNGVRDLAGEDY
+269 FVNGVRDLANEDY

-305 AFFCDRLL
+305 AFVGDRLIS
-313 TGSMIVL
+313 GSMILL
-320 QGMSVDTFTY
+320 QGMTVDAFTY
-330 RMGVQIVAAFIGT
+330 QMPVQIIASFIGT

-354 KYYALCGISGV
+354 KYYVLCGVSGV
-365 LGWILYMVLVRS
+365 LGWILYMILARY
-377 AGFTA
+377 AGFTP
-382 PAATVFATMLVVLS
+382 PAATLFATMLVVLS
-396 ARWFSVID
+396 ARSFSVLD

-435 QLQLA
+435 QLRLA

-449 VTIAIVLGIILVSEL
+449 VTIAIVLGIILISEL
-464 PNRWFT
+464 PNRIFT
-470 WCRRR
+470 SFRRR

>member
-1 MFSYFYCFFR
+1 M
-11 FGFRRSFAP
+11 
-20 TPFLLRRLC
+20 
-29 QRRKTDN
+29 
-36 VAGTAQARP
+36 
-45 YGKKCIFVTDM
+45 M
-56 TETAHRSD
+56 TEEQQA
-64 AERQALALDIAS
+64 QALAIAS

-93 ETMERIATYYGVDSK
+93 ETMERIASHYGVDSK

-149 RDIAAGKYTM
+149 RDIVAGKYTL
-159 DAALARLHEIRR
+159 DEAKVRLREIRTMR
-171 MKPHPVWEQ
+171 PHPVWEQ

-207 CGALLWLFVLY
+207 CGILLWLFVLY
-218 VSAPKLSKIVG
+218 VTAPHMSKIVG
-229 NLAGGL
+229 NIVGGL
-235 FVTGLCILFHRI
+235 FVTGLCIAFHRI
-247 GFGHSLANM
+247 GFGHSLPNM

-269 FVNGVRDLAGEDY
+269 FVNGVRDLANEDY

-305 AFFCDRLL
+305 AFVGDRLV

-320 QGMSVDTFTY
+320 QGMTVDAFTFK
-330 RMGVQIVAAFIGT
+330 MPVQIVASFIGT

-354 KYYALCGISGV
+354 KYYVLCGVSGV
-365 LGWILYMVLVRS
+365 LGWILYMILARY
-377 AGFTA
+377 AGFTP
-382 PAATVFATMLVVLS
+382 PAATLFATMLVVLS
-396 ARWFSVID
+396 ARWFSVLD

-435 QLQLA
+435 QLRLA
-440 LGSGFMAVK
+440 LSSGFMAVK
-449 VTIAIVLGIILVSEL
+449 VTIAIVLGIILISEL
-464 PNRWFT
+464 PYRFFNFFQK
-470 WCRRR
+470 RR

>member
-1 MFSYFYCFFR
+1 M
-11 FGFRRSFAP
+11 
-20 TPFLLRRLC
+20 
-29 QRRKTDN
+29 
-36 VAGTAQARP
+36 
-45 YGKKCIFVTDM
+45 M
-56 TETAHRSD
+56 TEEQQA
-64 AERQALALDIAS
+64 QALAIAS

-93 ETMERIATYYGVDSK
+93 ETMERIASHYGVDSK

-149 RDIAAGKYTM
+149 RDIVAGKYTLNE
-159 DAALARLHEIRR
+159 AKIRLREIRTMR
-171 MKPHPVWEQ
+171 PHPVWEQ

-207 CGALLWLFVLY
+207 CGILLWLFVLY
-218 VSAPKLSKIVG
+218 VTAPHMSKIVG
-229 NLAGGL
+229 NIVGGL

-247 GFGHSLANM
+247 GFGHSLPNM

-269 FVNGVRDLAGEDY
+269 FVNGVRDLANEDY

-305 AFFCDRLL
+305 AFVGDRLA

-320 QGMSVDTFTY
+320 QGMTVDAFTFK
-330 RMGVQIVAAFIGT
+330 MPVQIVASFIGT

-354 KYYALCGISGV
+354 KYYVLCGVSGV
-365 LGWILYMVLVRS
+365 LGWILYMILARY
-377 AGFTA
+377 AGFTP
-382 PAATVFATMLVVLS
+382 PAATLFATMLVVLS
-396 ARWFSVID
+396 ARWFSVLD

-435 QLQLA
+435 QLRLA
-440 LGSGFMAVK
+440 LSSGFMAVK
-449 VTIAIVLGIILVSEL
+449 VTIAIVLGIILISEL
-464 PNRWFT
+464 PYRFFNFFQ
-470 WCRRR
+470 RRR

>member
-1 MFSYFYCFFR
+1 M
-11 FGFRRSFAP
+11 P
-20 TPFLLRRLC
+20 EKLQNPEELEE
-29 QRRKTDN
+29 QRH
-36 VAGTAQARP
+36 A
-45 YGKKCIFVTDM
+45 
-56 TETAHRSD
+56 
-64 AERQALALDIAS
+64 QALAIAS

-93 ETMERIATYYGVDSK
+93 ETMERIASHYGVDSK

-149 RDIAAGKYTM
+149 RDIVAGKYNL
-159 DAALARLHEIRR
+159 DEAAARLKEIRTMR
-171 MKPHPVWEQ
+171 PHPVWEQ

-207 CGALLWLFVLY
+207 CGILLWLFVLY
-218 VSAPKLSKIVG
+218 VTAPHMSKIVG
-229 NLAGGL
+229 NIVGGF
-235 FVTGLCILFHRI
+235 FVTLLCIVFHRI
-247 GFGHSLANM
+247 GFGHSLPNM

-269 FVNGVRDLAGEDY
+269 FVNGVRDVANEDY

-288 LLDALLVFF
+288 LLDAMLVFF
-297 CIAAGVML
+297 CIAAGVAL
-305 AFFCDRLL
+305 AFVCDGLVFGEL
-313 TGSMIVL
+313 IVL
-320 QGMSVDTFTY
+320 KGMTVDPVTFA
-330 RMGVQIVAAFIGT
+330 MPIQIVASFIGT

-354 KYYALCGISGV
+354 KYYVLCGVSGV
-365 LGWILYMVLVRS
+365 LGWILYMILARY
-377 AGFTA
+377 AGFTP

-396 ARWFSVID
+396 ARYFSVLD
-404 RCPAIVFLLCGIFP
+404 KCPAIVFLLCGIFP

-435 QLQLA
+435 QLRLA

-449 VTIAIVLGIILVSEL
+449 VTIAIVLGIILISEL
-464 PNRWFT
+464 PNRMFSGKRHSRPDRESKT
-470 WCRRR
+470 SLPA